1 MLGVVKLAPVL
12 KLDPPDDA
20 AYQLII
26 PAEAVAPS
34 VTVPVP
40 QLLLGVVPVIVGTVF
55 TVARTAVL
63 EPVVQPFAVA
73 ST

>member
-1 MLGVVKLAPVL
+1 MV
-12 KLDPPDDA
+12 
-20 AYQLII
+20 

-34 VTVPVP
+34 TIVPVP
-40 QLLLGVVPVIVGTVF
+40 HRPLGVVPVIVGIGF
-55 TVARTAVL
+55 IVAKTAVL